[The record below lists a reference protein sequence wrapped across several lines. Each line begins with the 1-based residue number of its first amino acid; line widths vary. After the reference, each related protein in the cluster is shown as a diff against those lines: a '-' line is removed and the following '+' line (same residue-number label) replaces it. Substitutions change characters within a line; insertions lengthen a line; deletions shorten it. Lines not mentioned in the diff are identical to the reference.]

1 MYKTVFSIGL
11 NDQDKKIQLM
21 SDGRALEVI
30 CDAVARN
37 YPDGATLYEARG
49 LYKGVFEKTIRI
61 EVYEEKT
68 DDGARLSFMEE
79 CRKALNQESIAYEVA
94 EVNAALYFG

>member
-21 SDGRALEVI
+21 SDGRALEII
-30 CDAVARN
+30 CDAIARN

-49 LYKGVFEKTIRI
+49 IYKGVFEKTIRV
-61 EVYEEKT
+61 EVYEAKPDEA
-68 DDGARLSFMEE
+68 ARVAFMEE
-79 CRKALNQESIAYEVA
+79 VKKALNQESIAYEVA